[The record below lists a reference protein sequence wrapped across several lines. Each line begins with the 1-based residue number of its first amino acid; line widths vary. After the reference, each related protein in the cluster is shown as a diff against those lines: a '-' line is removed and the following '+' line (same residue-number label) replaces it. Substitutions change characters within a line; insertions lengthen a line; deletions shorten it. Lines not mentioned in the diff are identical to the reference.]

1 MRRRPLMLRL
11 APVAAVLLLGAGC
24 TVGADPDPGAAPL
37 ATGPAAAGSTGPAST
52 GEGTTGPGSE
62 ATVTPTQ
69 EPEPGTTQGAE
80 ASAVPVELDVGA
92 PEGWTV
98 WQVDRLVLAVPPGMT
113 PAGEGEGIPSSSVTF
128 LPEPDED
135 GEVRAALA
143 VFVETGAVGPL
154 AVRTQLLEQIRTDQT
169 GTEPLEPPTVVDVP
183 GSAGATSLRYRYDV
197 QGPVTGETFDSL
209 QVDVTVQVL
218 DPAPQY
224 GVFLSGA
231 VDLLSEDDL
240 DSLVRSLR
248 VVEQAAGA

>member
-1 MRRRPLMLRL
+1 
-11 APVAAVLLLGAGC
+11 
-24 TVGADPDPGAAPL
+24 
-37 ATGPAAAGSTGPAST
+37 
-52 GEGTTGPGSE
+52 
-62 ATVTPTQ
+62 
-69 EPEPGTTQGAE
+69 
-80 ASAVPVELDVGA
+80 VGA

-98 WQVDRLVLAVPPGMT
+98 WQVDRLVLAVPAGMT
-113 PAGEGEGIPSSSVTF
+113 PRREGEGIPSSSVTF

-169 GTEPLEPPTVVDVP
+169 GTEPLEPPTEVDVP

-197 QGPVTGETFDSL
+197 RGPVTGATFDSL

-218 DPAPQY
+218 DPGPQY

-248 VVEQAAGA
+248 VVDEAAGA